1 MRTCTFF
8 TVTGQRIQPLRTRLV
23 NLALDGANPFKK
35 TLYPV
40 MMRDLQQIDGTV
52 AKALAGLSASRPA
65 YWSYSDTSRSTH
77 AFDFFQYPA
86 MMVPAMLRDLI
97 ENIAA
102 ADKKIKTVYD
112 PFLGSGSVLT
122 ESMMQGFDFTGT
134 DVNPLALL
142 IAKVKSGPFRPKLM
156 EERIEKLQAAITADS
171 KTRVEADFAGID
183 KWFSEHVIRELSVI
197 RRAVRTESRL
207 WCRRFFWIC
216 LAETVRLSSN
226 SRTST
231 YKLHIRADEDLKARV
246 KLSPIKLFETVLS
259 KNLNTY
265 STIAAILSE
274 QKTLKRGLYS
284 GNISV
289 ELGDSRSTTPRALF
303 DLMVTSPPYGD
314 NVTTVPYGQHSY
326 LPLQWIDLADIDS
339 AVDSDCLSSTHTI
352 DTRSLGGLRQH
363 ALRDTEHLRKISPH
377 FDRCLKFLESA
388 PRDRASRVATFTRD
402 LSASILP
409 IMNRLRPHAYMVW
422 VVGNRRVGGMEI
434 PTAQILR
441 EILEYHR
448 AVHVTTLERV
458 IPNKRMATK
467 NAISSTMNKERILL
481 FRNRSDA

>member
-1 MRTCTFF
+1 M
-8 TVTGQRIQPLRTRLV
+8 LV
-23 NLALDGANPFKK
+23 NRGNDEPNLIEK

-40 MMRDLQQIDGTV
+40 KMRDLQHIDGTV
-52 AKALAGLSASRPA
+52 AKALAGLSASRPE
-65 YWSYSDTSRSTH
+65 YWSYANTSRSTH

-102 ADKKIKTVYD
+102 ADKNIQTVYD

-122 ESMMQGFDFTGT
+122 ESMMQGFDFIGT

-156 EERIEKLQAAITADS
+156 EERAEELQEVIGNDS
-171 KTRVEADFAGID
+171 LRRVEAEFQGID
-183 KWFSEHVIRELSVI
+183 KWFSERAIKELSVI
-197 RRAVRTESRL
+197 RRAVRRETRL

-231 YKLHIRADEDLKARV
+231 YKLHIRADKDLEARV
-246 KLSPIKLFETVLS
+246 KLSPIKVFENVLS

-284 GNISV
+284 GNITV
-289 ELGDSRSTTPRALF
+289 ELGDSRSTTPRARF

-326 LPLQWIDLADIDS
+326 LPLQWIDLADIDA
-339 AVDSDCLSSTHTI
+339 AVDSACLSNTHTI
-352 DTRSLGGLRQH
+352 DTRSLGGLRQN
-363 ALRDTEHLRKISPH
+363 ALRDTEKLRKISPH
-377 FDRCLKFLESA
+377 LDRCLKYLQSA
-388 PRDRASRVATFTRD
+388 PPDRASRVATFTRD
-402 LSASILP
+402 LNASVLP

-441 EILEYHR
+441 EILEHHR

-458 IPNKRMATK
+458 IPNKRMAMK

-481 FRNRSDA
+481 FRNRSDV